1 MSLEMLRGLFQR
13 PHPVSDAP
21 LAQGAGPVVPV
32 HAVGEPIGQSERF
45 GECLAHVLRHEGGY
59 VDHPRD
65 PGGATNM
72 GVTIGTLSDWIGRP
86 ATKAEVRALSRD
98 LAAAIYHRRYWLPVR
113 GDALGPGLDLVVFDY
128 GVNSGPARAVR
139 TLQAALGVD
148 MDGVMGAVTIN
159 ALAGRDREP
168 LIRDVSARRRA
179 FLRGLSTY
187 DTFGRGWERR
197 VAEVEAA
204 ALAKLNL

>member
-1 MSLEMLRGLFQR
+1 MLRRFFTR
-13 PHPVSDAP
+13 PHPVVVSDS
-21 LAQGAGPVVPV
+21 PVAMGGGVPV
-32 HAVGEPIGQSERF
+32 HAMGEPIGQSERF

-72 GVTIGTLSDWIGRP
+72 GITIGTLSDWLGRP

-113 GDALGPGLDLVVFDY
+113 GDALGSGLDLVVFDY
-128 GVNSGPARAVR
+128 GVNSGPVRAVR
-139 TLQAALGVD
+139 TLQAAIGVD
-148 MDGVMGAVTIN
+148 MDGVMGPVTIN

-179 FLRGLSTY
+179 FLRSLSTY

-204 ALAKLNL
+204 ALAA